1 MDKQL
6 FLLPYAGGSSYIYKK
21 FEQQFTKNIKI
32 TYIELPGRGM
42 RKKEAFYDSLDDAVE
57 QLSLQIFNLLQSKEF
72 YLFGHS
78 LGAILAYYISYEM
91 YLRAYAIPRKIFL
104 SGRTSPEYK
113 FHVNID
119 SQSST
124 KIIYELKTLGCETSI
139 YENSRVSNYYLNI
152 LKKDYDLINS
162 ISSEKVKENPIEA
175 TIFWSKEDKYCYDI
189 KSWNKFLFHTPV
201 YIERTGNHYCI
212 NDELFELLNKHI
224 EGAASFDKDSC

>member
-139 YENSRVSNYYLNI
+139 
-152 LKKDYDLINS
+152 
-162 ISSEKVKENPIEA
+162 
-175 TIFWSKEDKYCYDI
+175 
-189 KSWNKFLFHTPV
+189 
-201 YIERTGNHYCI
+201 
-212 NDELFELLNKHI
+212 
-224 EGAASFDKDSC
+224 